1 MATRPLMFAIAN
13 VSLIT
18 GIDAVTLAMGNPSA
32 DRVSLYLGRLRSIA
46 QGSSQAVEY
55 CMTGLLFAILVSAH
69 ALWLIRKG
77 PNGYLVTLRLLS
89 LSLLWPLAIWVLFQ
103 LFQLIRHALGLR
115 GLCLAVDGM
124 VLVVVSLVAAHL
136 IWDVFLVG
144 RLSSEHRKRQ
154 QLGCTPCHSLFR
166 GL

>member
-1 MATRPLMFAIAN
+1 MATRPLMLAIAN

-55 CMTGLLFAILVSAH
+55 CMTGLLFSILVSAH

-89 LSLLWPLAIWVLFQ
+89 LSLLWPLAIWVLF
-103 LFQLIRHALGLR
+103 
-115 GLCLAVDGM
+115 
-124 VLVVVSLVAAHL
+124 
-136 IWDVFLVG
+136 
-144 RLSSEHRKRQ
+144 
-154 QLGCTPCHSLFR
+154 
-166 GL
+166 